1 MGNSE
6 ITLLIVR
13 CQQNITTTSE
23 ARGNS
28 HSKLQADGWIWDW
41 GEATYL
47 GTSLLQ
53 CSSSSTDPGSG
64 ESPVS
69 CSAEPAACPAP
80 GTAAMQGGCRQE
92 SHRAGVQPPTAAP
105 PCRVLALLPKEQLPR
120 AQVHCTEPTLT
131 QLYTLMC
138 RLVIVSGVSNQVFL
152 NV

>member
-6 ITLLIVR
+6 IMLLIVR

-28 HSKLQADGWIWDW
+28 HSKLQADGWIGDW

-53 CSSSSTDPGSG
+53 CSSSSTNPGSG

-69 CSAEPAACPAP
+69 CSAEPGAAGTSSVPSPRHCCHAGGLQAGITQGWSAAP
-80 GTAAMQGGCRQE
+80 HCSPSLQSSGTAAKG
-92 SHRAGVQPPTAAP
+92 AAP
-105 PCRVLALLPKEQLPR
+105 KSPGALHWANINTALHTHVQAGDCVR
-120 AQVHCTEPTLT
+120 C
-131 QLYTLMC
+131 
-138 RLVIVSGVSNQVFL
+138 F
-152 NV
+152 